1 MMKKFVVLSL
11 ALVLMG
17 CGRGEETPAI
27 FSREVVKF
35 SSEPVMDAVWLEDV
49 EPPVWNEN
57 FAVLEGEGD
66 SFVVDWGS
74 STGNFVMAE
83 SSGFPGFG
91 KPVLIVGECCPASGC
106 YSLQTSYGKWTYTTT
121 VTKEAVLNDKKDN
134 LIDKLTGDKLIDF
147 AISDEVL
154 YIWDSESRI
163 VTIAYLSS
171 GTQVAVREASNG

>member
-1 MMKKFVVLSL
+1 
-11 ALVLMG
+11 
-17 CGRGEETPAI
+17 
-27 FSREVVKF
+27 
-35 SSEPVMDAVWLEDV
+35 
-49 EPPVWNEN
+49 
-57 FAVLEGEGD
+57 
-66 SFVVDWGS
+66 
-74 STGNFVMAE
+74 
-83 SSGFPGFG
+83 
-91 KPVLIVGECCPASGC
+91 LIGGAGCPASGC

-171 GTQVAVREASNG
+171 GTQVAVREDSNG